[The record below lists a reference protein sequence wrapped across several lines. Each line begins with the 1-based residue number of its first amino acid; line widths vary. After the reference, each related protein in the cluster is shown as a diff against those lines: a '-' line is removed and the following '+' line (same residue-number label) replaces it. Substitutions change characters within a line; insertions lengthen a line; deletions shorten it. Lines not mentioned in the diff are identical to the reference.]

1 VPLLD
6 MKRYHLL
13 PPGASWMGEY
23 GNPSEPADWAS
34 ISAWSPYQN
43 LRADRR
49 LPKLLLT
56 TSTRDDRVHPA
67 HARKMAARM
76 RELGHPV
83 LLHEALEGGHA
94 GGADALQRA
103 DTLALEY
110 TFLWQQ
116 LGGAR

>member
-1 VPLLD
+1 
-6 MKRYHLL
+6 
-13 PPGASWMGEY
+13 MGESSWALRRA
-23 GNPSEPADWAS
+23 PELPDADFERWRQLLES
-34 ISAWSPYQN
+34 
-43 LRADRR
+43 RAGMV
-49 LPKLLLT
+49 L
-56 TSTRDDRVHPA
+56 DDRQ
-67 HARKMAARM
+67 RSFLQIQLAARM

-116 LGGAR
+116 LAQPR